1 MTQMHELLAV
11 ESGLQK
17 VWREIVAE
25 AKVTFVKK
33 MTHFLG
39 SNKTLEMKDD
49 NRVFEAAAGSEHK
62 ELTTTVDDKLD
73 YVEESGVDY
82 LDALFQKE
90 LSNQEARADLVI
102 DGVTVAT
109 GLPATFL
116 LGMED
121 RLKLIREMYQ
131 AIPTLQPGINWE
143 LDEDKGK
150 GIYVAKPDSV
160 TEKTEQV
167 IKYTTVATATDNH
180 AEQVRESPSR
190 DVIGRYTSRTWSGMI
205 TPAKKS
211 DLLARLDVLQRA
223 IKQARQRANQV
234 EVPVGKHIAAD
245 LFKYL
250 REGKLPE

>member
-1 MTQMHELLAV
+1 MSQMHELLAV
-11 ESGLQK
+11 EGGLQK

-25 AKVTFVKK
+25 AKVTFAKK
-33 MTHFLG
+33 MAHFLG
-39 SNKTLEMKDD
+39 ATKTLKMKDD
-49 NRVFEAAAGSEHK
+49 AREFEAAAGAEHK

-73 YVEESGVDY
+73 YTEESGVDY

-90 LSNQEARADLVI
+90 LANQEARADLVI
-102 DGVTVAT
+102 DGNTVAT

-121 RLKLIREMYQ
+121 RLKLLREMYQ
-131 AIPTLQPGINWE
+131 AIPTLSPGTNWE
-143 LDEDKGK
+143 LDKDKGK
-150 GIYVAKPDSV
+150 GVYVTVPDAV

-167 IKYTTVATATDNH
+167 IKYTTVAQATDNH
-180 AEQVRESPSR
+180 PEQVRESPSR
-190 DVIGRYTSRTWSGMI
+190 EVIGRYTSRTWSGMI

-234 EVPVGKHIAAD
+234 EVQDDRHIAAD
-245 LFKYL
+245 LFTYI
-250 REGKLPE
+250 RTGAMPS